1 MSLQKKVTDFYLR
14 LNNYP
19 TLRFISQDTGMQ
31 LTRTFRILNGASMK
45 VTEYEIFKEKI
56 KEKMGNEGISYFF
69 LEESWMDL
77 SANELKE
84 IDYLIQKKI
93 KIKKIKENI

>member
-19 TLRFISQDTGMQ
+19 TLRFISQDIGMQ
-31 LTRTFRILNGASMK
+31 LTRTFRVLNGEPMRVS
-45 VTEYEIFKEKI
+45 EYEIFRNKI
-56 KEKMGNEGISYFF
+56 REKMGTEGLSHFF
-69 LEESWMDL
+69 SEETWMNFN
-77 SANELKE
+77 STELKE
-84 IDYLIQKKI
+84 INNFVQKKI